1 MTQVK
6 PGNAPPRYVAGM
18 AGRSEHGPGGGP
30 DPWDWWRGTHEL
42 WRWGARVREIWLDDL
57 ADDTGRRAT
66 RQRRIAAL
74 LGHAREN
81 SAFYRTHYRH
91 LPAGCTD
98 LRVCPPVTRAQ
109 LMANFDGWVTDAQ
122 LRRHELETFVRD
134 PSRVAEPYL
143 GKYAVWTSSGTTGVP
158 GIYVQDPD
166 ALAIYAAL
174 LTTRFEF
181 GPMSGD
187 PWQMPATA
195 GRMALVAATG
205 GHFAGVVWWERQRRL
220 HPLLAAHTR
229 VFSILQP
236 LDVLVSQLNDWQPA
250 FVGSYPTMLA
260 LLAGEQC
267 EGRLGIRPRTVW
279 SGGEALTAADRAA
292 IADGFACPVV
302 EDYGASECMQI
313 AFGCR
318 HGRLHLND
326 DWVELEPVDARGQ
339 PVPPGQPSDTVLL
352 TNLANRVQP
361 VIRYDLGDSVTVDA
375 TPCPCGQRRPS
386 VRVQGRRDDVLVLDG
401 AGGRGV
407 RLLPLAVETVIEE
420 EAGVHRFQLIQ
431 TARNVL
437 RLRVDAPGARRR
449 AVAGRRAVRALARF
463 LEAQGVEPVDLTLD
477 DCLPQANPVSGKLR
491 RVRALPATAASAR

>member
-6 PGNAPPRYVAGM
+6 PGGAPSRYVAGM
-18 AGRSEHGPGGGP
+18 VGTSEHGPGAAL
-30 DPWDWWRGTHEL
+30 DPWDWWRGTGEF
-42 WRWGARVREIWLDDL
+42 WRWGERVREIWLDDL
-57 ADDTGRRAT
+57 ADDATRHAT
-66 RQRRIAAL
+66 RQRRIAGL

-81 SAFYRTHYRH
+81 SAFYRSHYRH
-91 LPAGCTD
+91 LPSGCSD
-98 LRVCPPVTRAQ
+98 LHVCPPVTRSQ
-109 LMANFDGWVTDAQ
+109 LMANFDDWVTDPQ
-122 LRRHELETFVRD
+122 LRRRELEAFVRD
-134 PSRVAEPYL
+134 PARVAEPWL

-181 GPMSGD
+181 GPMVAD
-187 PWQMPATA
+187 PWQMPGASA
-195 GRMALVAATG
+195 RMALVAATG
-205 GHFAGVVWWERQRRL
+205 GHFAGVVWWERQCRL

-236 LDVLVSQLNDWQPA
+236 LDALAAQLNDWQPA

-260 LLAGEQC
+260 LLAHEQC
-267 EGRLGIRPRTVW
+267 EGRLKIRPRAVW
-279 SGGEALTAADRAA
+279 SGGEALTAADRVA
-292 IADGFACPVV
+292 IADGFGCPVV

-326 DWVELEPVDARGQ
+326 DWVVLEPVDEHGD
-339 PVPPGQPSDTVLL
+339 PVPPGEPSHTVLL

-361 VIRYDLGDSVTVDA
+361 VIRYDLGDSVTADT

-401 AGGRGV
+401 TGGARV
-407 RLLPLAVETVIEE
+407 QLLPLALETVIEE

-431 TARNVL
+431 TSRNEL
-437 RLRVDAPGARRR
+437 CLRVDGAGARQR
-449 AVAGRRAVRALARF
+449 AVAGRRAARALARF
-463 LEAQGVEPVDLTLD
+463 LKAQGVGPVELKLD
-477 DCLPQANPVSGKLR
+477 DCAPQVNPVSGKLR
-491 RVRALPATAASAR
+491 RVRALPATTACG